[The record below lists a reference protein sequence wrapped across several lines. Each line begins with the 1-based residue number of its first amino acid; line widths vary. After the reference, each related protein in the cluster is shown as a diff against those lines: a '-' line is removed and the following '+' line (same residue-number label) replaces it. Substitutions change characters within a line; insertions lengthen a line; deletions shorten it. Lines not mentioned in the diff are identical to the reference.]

1 MPSLKRALVI
11 ALLCLSMLGAASYA
25 SAVPLFSGA
34 SKQAVFLSP
43 LENWM
48 PTWDLEGY
56 VSQLEHAGY
65 HVDILLNE
73 NVSISFLKTGLANY
87 DLIILRTDSFYEEGV
102 TYFCSGEP
110 VTYQART
117 VFANEI
123 SSRELQVGVCVGF
136 SAAFLQD
143 NYPAGSLRHG
153 LVYAIGS
160 VTQELSSAFLSGG
173 SSVFMGYDVA
183 FPLQWGRIDALS
195 ITLFTYMS
203 QGYSV
208 EDAMNQLNMYL
219 YTGHGRTADWLL
231 PYWTGDG
238 NFKI

>member
-1 MPSLKRALVI
+1 LLKGLLLI
-11 ALLCLSMLGAASYA
+11 ALFFLSVIGAASYA
-25 SAVPLFSGA
+25 SAMPLFSGA
-34 SKQAVFLSP
+34 SKQALFLSP
-43 LENWM
+43 LEAWM
-48 PTWDLEGY
+48 PTWNLEEY

-65 HVDILLNE
+65 HVDVLLNE

-87 DLIILRTDSFYEEGV
+87 DLIILRTDSFFHEGIH
-102 TYFCSGEP
+102 YYCSGEP
-110 VTYQART
+110 VTYQTST

-123 SSRELQVGVCVGF
+123 SSHELQVGACLAF
-136 SAAFLQD
+136 SVVFLED

-160 VTQELSSAFLSGG
+160 TTDELSDAFLSGG
-173 SSVFMGYDVA
+173 SAVFLGYDA
-183 FPLQWGRIDALS
+183 TFRLDWGQIDALS
-195 ITLFTYMS
+195 IMLFTYMS

-219 YTGHGRTADWLL
+219 YTGHGTTNDWLL